1 MNLRTLS
8 KTVEVVMKGY
18 WEKICRLIGGTDE
31 TVGWLVFW
39 RVAEK
44 EAPGRSPPGDRTDL
58 KH

>member
-1 MNLRTLS
+1 MNLRALS

-18 WEKICRLIGGTDE
+18 WEKICRLIGSTDE

-44 EAPGRSPPGDRTDL
+44 EAPGRSPPGNRS
-58 KH
+58 